1 MSRYAVFT
9 TEVLILYDIVIYA
22 QFQLTPFSSIHILA
36 GYIDGSH
43 LIGVTDSGKVFF
55 LNLLKDSAGAGAF
68 ADSGHC
74 GVDVSGSGLLDH
86 GTDLEGIAIDHDN
99 WSDPNSNMKY
109 AYMVHEGNSGDAA
122 TLYKIAYEYNPQG
135 SCSVNVIKSVS
146 LFGSTPCLGSNGIE
160 SLTWKETIGD
170 VAYFYAAVQDTGKI
184 YEITSEGTSNGCEY
198 NGGLG
203 MITDISASSYDGK
216 YVWSF
221 YGHKDI
227 IVVVD
232 PVNDCTL
239 DTYDFPD
246 ASDTTDFPFGQDK
259 EGLIIDVD
267 NGMMYVAIDNGSSNA
282 GAVAAFNFTAPNLGA
297 CRRLR
302 RRRATGLLAQASCT
316 TTFDACTC
324 DHLTKGQCNGQ
335 SSSCSQEGNGNK
347 GKCISSQLPGSTTT
361 TATQVSPTTT
371 IATVSTA
378 TRSSTTAATA
388 SSTTAACASKGTSCD
403 GDDECCGKCKGK
415 VGYQTCN

>member
-1 MSRYAVFT
+1 MKSDSYMILFLLCAVPTNPLF
-9 TEVLILYDIVIYA
+9 LH
-22 QFQLTPFSSIHILA
+22 PCILA

-55 LNLLKDSAGAGAF
+55 LNLLKDSAGAF

-74 GVDVSGSGLLDH
+74 GVDVSGLD

-99 WSDPNSNMKY
+99 WSDPDPNSNKKY

-122 TLYKIAYEYNPQG
+122 TLYKIAYEYDPQG

-239 DTYDFPD
+239 DNTYNFPD
-246 ASDTTDFPFGQDK
+246 ASDTTDDFSSGQDK

-302 RRRATGLLAQASCT
+302 RRQATGLFAQASCT

-324 DHLTKGQCNGQ
+324 DQLTKGQCDGH
-335 SSSCSQEGNGNK
+335 SISCSQEGNGNK

-371 IATVSTA
+371 NTTSTE
-378 TRSSTTAATA
+378 A
-388 SSTTAACASKGTSCD
+388 SSTTAACKPKGAFCMSD
-403 GDDECCGKCKGK
+403 NDCCRKCKQGK
-415 VGYQTCN
+415 DGEKTCN